1 MAGFLQK
8 FAFKAITNPV
18 TNPDYDAR
26 FGQIA
31 YKKGACILRMI
42 EKFMTE
48 EKYRSISFPT

>member
-1 MAGFLQK
+1 MTPS
-8 FAFKAITNPV
+8 KAITNPV